1 MLNNRDYNIDQNNRD
16 YDFCHNWAA
25 LRQINNNLL
34 KSDAIKSLCNAST
47 SRDICRLHLKIG

>member
-47 SRDICRLHLKIG
+47 SRFLK